1 MRLLPIILIVFL
13 IVFPTWGADNEPPLC
28 HLTDA
33 ELDKKLGV
41 DEKTKVPA
49 EYVWVIYFHQV
60 PVCET
65 CQLMTNL
72 IYETLSERFAD
83 EVQGKQLVLRYRNF
97 ESEQNAAL
105 VKKLG
110 IKSPSLVVSQIK
122 SGKMVK
128 AKLPGKIWT
137 LVAEKEEFIDYTA
150 REIQAYFPECEGKQ
164 Q

>member
-1 MRLLPIILIVFL
+1 MILLVFL
-13 IVFPTWGADNEPPLC
+13 IASPVWGAEDEPLLC

-41 DEKTKVPA
+41 DEKTKAPV

-60 PVCET
+60 PVCDT

-72 IYETLSERFAD
+72 IYETLRERFAD
-83 EVQGKQLVLRYRNF
+83 EVKGKQLVLRYRDF

-122 SGKMVK
+122 NGKMVK
-128 AKLPGKIWT
+128 AKRPGKIWT
-137 LVAEKEEFIDYTA
+137 LAAEKEEFMDYVA
-150 REIQAYFPECEGKQ
+150 KEILAYLPESEEKKK
-164 Q
+164 

>member
-1 MRLLPIILIVFL
+1 MILLVFL
-13 IVFPTWGADNEPPLC
+13 IASPVWGADDEPPLC

-41 DEKTKVPA
+41 DEKVKVPA

-72 IYETLSERFAD
+72 IYETLRKRFAD
-83 EVQGKQLVLRYRNF
+83 EVKGKQLVLRYRDF
-97 ESEQNAAL
+97 ESDQNAAL

-137 LVAEKEEFIDYTA
+137 LAAEKEEFIDYVA
-150 REIQAYFPECEGKQ
+150 KEIQAYLPECEEKQ
-164 Q
+164 K